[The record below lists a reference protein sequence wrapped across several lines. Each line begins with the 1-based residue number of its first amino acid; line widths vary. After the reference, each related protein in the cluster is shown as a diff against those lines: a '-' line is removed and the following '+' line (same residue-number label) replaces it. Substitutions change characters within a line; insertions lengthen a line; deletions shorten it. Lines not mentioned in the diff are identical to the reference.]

1 MAHSRHERP
10 AMASAH
16 TLEITV
22 RFICIKCEEES
33 TVEMQVDG
41 KRADWLIRNKQ
52 RLGWVPE
59 AKNCQEEEGQ
69 EVVKAHPR
77 HERPAMAF
85 AHTFALKV
93 EFICIK
99 CEEDGKRADW
109 LIRSKQ
115 RLGWVLEA
123 KTCQE
128 EEGQEKE
135 GEEKEGRASSHSW
148 VASTAL
154 TGAPWPAAGA
164 VPPAAPEEIAPARP
178 DKFTAM
184 AQAAQ
189 EAMQGRGQTP
199 AETEARILTAMQADV
214 KWINQQEGYWGD
226 PNMVRCLGHR
236 IHGNGCDA
244 PLARDKTANA
254 LCKSCK
260 KELTTQ
266 ERDLRASRRV

>member
-10 AMASAH
+10 AIQVSF
-16 TLEITV
+16 T
-22 RFICIKCEEES
+22 CIKCEEES
-33 TVEMQVDG
+33 IVEMQVDG
-41 KRADWLIRNKQ
+41 KQADWLIRNKQ
-52 RLGWVPE
+52 RLGWVP
-59 AKNCQEEEGQ
+59 
-69 EVVKAHPR
+69 
-77 HERPAMAF
+77 
-85 AHTFALKV
+85 
-93 EFICIK
+93 
-99 CEEDGKRADW
+99 
-109 LIRSKQ
+109 
-115 RLGWVLEA
+115 EA

-199 AETEARILTAMQADV
+199 AETEARILIAMHADV
-214 KWINQQEGYWGD
+214 KWMNQQEGYWGD